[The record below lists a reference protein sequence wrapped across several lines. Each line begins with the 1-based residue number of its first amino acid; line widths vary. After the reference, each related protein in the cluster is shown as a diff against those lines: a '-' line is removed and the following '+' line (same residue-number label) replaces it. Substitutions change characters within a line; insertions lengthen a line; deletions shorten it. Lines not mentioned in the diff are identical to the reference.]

1 MSDSESSDD
10 GTGSKR
16 SLSAVEKIA
25 RLSSKPD
32 RQLSS
37 LRRLLGL
44 SKLLHYVRPDQSD
57 KAKPKHNMEFISICH
72 EVLGDT
78 FNSLFTGKTEA
89 EIYDLTCPEVWV
101 EVEKHL
107 SKISVQNPAKLRMLL
122 HTITRDQCSSMK
134 RFTEKVFALVKRIKA
149 AGMELNDGEVAG
161 VLFCGVDQDAY
172 AIQLDKWT
180 SDVTGT
186 KYSPSDI
193 ATELI
198 LLERELNARATQQAA
213 QFNNATAL
221 VAHYGFAV
229 NPRADATQNGRAPAA
244 APAPAPAPAPNPP
257 PPPRPNAG
265 NKCEYCGRKK
275 HTIQQCLARRRDLQ
289 AQIDE
294 IDATVP
300 AHLLKREPRSSRSQ
314 RDSSPAGT
322 HQPVAL
328 LAAGAPPMAN
338 RPPTPGP
345 TRPAALPAP
354 ASTEAT
360 NFFEQHQVPR
370 NKFFE
375 FPYSSEDSA

>member
-10 GTGSKR
+10 GAGSKR

-57 KAKPKHNMEFISICH
+57 KAKPKHSMEFISICH
-72 EVLGDT
+72 EGLGDT

-89 EIYDLTCPEVWV
+89 EIYDLTIPEVWE
-101 EVEKHL
+101 EVVKHL

-134 RFTEKVFALVKRIKA
+134 RFTERVFALVKRIKA
-149 AGMELNDGEVAG
+149 AGMDISDGEVSG

-180 SDVTGT
+180 SDVTGE

-198 LLERELNARATQQAA
+198 LLEREFELRATQQVA

-221 VAHYGFAV
+221 VANYGYTV
-229 NPRADATQNGRAPAA
+229 NPRADPTSTGRAPAA
-244 APAPAPAPAPNPP
+244 APAPAPAPNAT

-265 NKCEYCGRKK
+265 NKCDYCGRKK
-275 HTIQQCLARRRDLQ
+275 HTIQQCLTRRRDLQ

-314 RDSSPAGT
+314 CDSSPAGT
-322 HQPVAL
+322 QQPTAL
-328 LAAGAPPMAN
+328 LAAGAPPTAN

>member
-1 MSDSESSDD
+1 MSDTESDD
-10 GTGSKR
+10 DTGSKR
-16 SLSAVEKIA
+16 ALSAVERVA

-32 RQLSS
+32 RQLSA

-57 KAKPKHNMEFISICH
+57 KAKAKHNMEFISICH

-78 FNSLFTGKTEA
+78 FNSLFPGKTEA

-107 SKISVQNPAKLRMLL
+107 SKISVQNLAKLRMLL

-149 AGMELNDGEVAG
+149 AGMDISDGEVSG
-161 VLFCGVDQDAY
+161 VLFCGVGQDAY

-180 SDVTGT
+180 SDVTGE

-198 LLERELNARATQQAA
+198 LLERELSLRATQQVA
-213 QFNNATAL
+213 QFNNATVL
-221 VAHYGFAV
+221 VANYGYTV
-229 NPRADATQNGRAPAA
+229 NPRANPTQNGRTPAA
-244 APAPAPAPAPNPP
+244 APAPAPAPNPP

-265 NKCEYCGRKK
+265 TKCDYCGRKK
-275 HTIQQCLARRRDLQ
+275 HNSAQCFNRRRDLQ

-294 IDATVP
+294 IDAALP
-300 AHLLKREPRSSRSQ
+300 AHIKKEPRPSRSQ
-314 RDSSPAGT
+314 NESGKIPSSAGT
-322 HQPVAL
+322 QRPTAL
-328 LAAGAPPMAN
+328 LATGTPPVAN